1 MRIAP
6 ATATTARTIT
16 HRPEATIVDLY
27 QFIAGPFVDFEFMRR
42 ALVACAALAIGAGPI
57 GVFLV
62 LRRMSLM
69 GDAIGHAVLPG
80 VAAGYMISGLS
91 LWAMSLGG
99 VTAGLVVALLSGATS
114 RATGLKEDASLA
126 GFYLASLA
134 LGVLLVSLRGSAVDL
149 LHILFGSILAVDDSG
164 LLFVVGVA
172 TLSTLIMSLI
182 YRPLVVECFDP
193 VFARS
198 VGAGGPLVHAVFL
211 ALVVINLVAAFQA
224 LGTLMAVGLMMLPAL
239 AARFWSDDV
248 SHIVIVSTGLAIAS
262 SVIGLL
268 LSFHLEIASGPAIVL
283 VAAVVYLTSIL
294 GGSRSGLIAR
304 WLRRPHFHEPEEVK
318 R

>member
-1 MRIAP
+1 M
-6 ATATTARTIT
+6 
-16 HRPEATIVDLY
+16 DLY
-27 QFIAGPFVDFEFMRR
+27 QLIAAPFEDFEFMRR
-42 ALVACAALAIGAGPI
+42 ALVACAALAVGAGPI

-91 LWAMSLGG
+91 LWAMSVGG
-99 VTAGLVVALLSGATS
+99 VAAGLVVALLSGATS

-134 LGVLLVSLRGSAVDL
+134 LGVLLVSLRGSAIDL

-164 LLFVVGVA
+164 LFFIVGIA
-172 TLSTLIMSLI
+172 TVSTLIMSLI

-193 VFARS
+193 IFARS
-198 VGAGGPLVHAVFL
+198 VGVGGPWVHGVFL
-211 ALVVINLVAAFQA
+211 GLVVLNLVAAFQA

-248 SHIVIVSTGLAIAS
+248 SHIVIVSTCLAIAS
-262 SVIGLL
+262 SFIGLL
-268 LSFHLEIASGPAIVL
+268 VSFHFEIASGPAIVL
-283 VAAVVYLTSIL
+283 VAAVLYLASIL
-294 GGSRSGLIAR
+294 AGSRSGLLAR

>member
-1 MRIAP
+1 MDP
-6 ATATTARTIT
+6 
-16 HRPEATIVDLY
+16 Y
-27 QFIAGPFVDFEFMRR
+27 QILLAPFVDYEFMRR
-42 ALVACAALAIGAGPI
+42 ALIACAAFAVGAGPL

-69 GDAIGHAVLPG
+69 GDAIGHAILPG
-80 VAAGYMISGLS
+80 VAVGYMTSGLS

-99 VTAGLVVALLSGATS
+99 VVAGLLVALLSGATS

-134 LGVLLVSLRGSAVDL
+134 LGVMLVSMRGSAVDL
-149 LHILFGSILAVDDSG
+149 LHILFGSILAVDNDG
-164 LLFVVGVA
+164 LVLVVAVA
-172 TLSTLIMSLI
+172 SLSTLIISVI

-198 VGAGGPLVHAVFL
+198 VGAGGWRVHGLFL
-211 ALVVINLVAAFQA
+211 GLVVLNLVAAFQA
-224 LGTLMAVGLMMLPAL
+224 LGTLMAVGVMMLPAL
-239 AARFWSDDV
+239 AARFWSEDV
-248 SHIVIVSTGLAIAS
+248 SHIVIISTCIALGS

-268 LSFHLEIASGPAIVL
+268 LSFHFELASGPAIVM
-283 VAAVVYLTSIL
+283 VAAAAYLTSIVA
-294 GGSRSGLIAR
+294 GSRSGLLAR
-304 WLRRPHFHEPEEVK
+304 WLRRPHFHDPHEVK